1 MADNYRTS
9 LIQTFIWQLITD
21 YIIFLFGILDQ
32 AKKVE
37 KLEKEVSFY
46 FSKTLSSRKKSAK
59 KGRFFFLSFNILKDS
74 LQMSFF
80 FFIRCS
86 PKSIGDLIGFV

>member
-1 MADNYRTS
+1 MWRMTTP
-9 LIQTFIWQLITD
+9 LIQTFICQLIND

-46 FSKTLSSRKKSAK
+46 FST
-59 KGRFFFLSFNILKDS
+59 
-74 LQMSFF
+74 
-80 FFIRCS
+80 
-86 PKSIGDLIGFV
+86 

>member
-1 MADNYRTS
+1 MWRITTS

-46 FSKTLSSRKKSAK
+46 FSKTLSSRKKVQK
-59 KGRFFFLSFNILKDS
+59 TKV
-74 LQMSFF
+74 
-80 FFIRCS
+80 FIYV
-86 PKSIGDLIGFV
+86 I

>member
-1 MADNYRTS
+1 MWRITTS

-46 FSKTLSSRKKSAK
+46 FSKTLSSRKKVQKEESK
-59 KGRFFFLSFNILKDS
+59 V
-74 LQMSFF
+74 
-80 FFIRCS
+80 
-86 PKSIGDLIGFV
+86 FVYII

>member
-1 MADNYRTS
+1 MWRMTTP

-46 FSKTLSSRKKSAK
+46 FSKTLNSRKKVQK
-59 KGRFFFLSFNILKDS
+59 KKVFLHVI
-74 LQMSFF
+74 
-80 FFIRCS
+80 
-86 PKSIGDLIGFV
+86 

>member
-1 MADNYRTS
+1 MWRITTS

-46 FSKTLSSRKKSAK
+46 FSKTLSSRKKVQKEESK
-59 KGRFFFLSFNILKDS
+59 V
-74 LQMSFF
+74 
-80 FFIRCS
+80 
-86 PKSIGDLIGFV
+86 FVYVI

>member
-1 MADNYRTS
+1 MWRITTS

-46 FSKTLSSRKKSAK
+46 FSKTLSSWKKVQK
-59 KGRFFFLSFNILKDS
+59 EEGFS
-74 LQMSFF
+74 LCHLTF
-80 FFIRCS
+80 
-86 PKSIGDLIGFV
+86 

>member
-1 MADNYRTS
+1 MADDYSINSNFYMT
-9 LIQTFIWQLITD
+9 INND

-46 FSKTLSSRKKSAK
+46 FST
-59 KGRFFFLSFNILKDS
+59 
-74 LQMSFF
+74 
-80 FFIRCS
+80 
-86 PKSIGDLIGFV
+86 

>member
-1 MADNYRTS
+1 MWRMTTP
-9 LIQTFIWQLITD
+9 LIQTFIWQLNTD

-46 FSKTLSSRKKSAK
+46 FST
-59 KGRFFFLSFNILKDS
+59 
-74 LQMSFF
+74 
-80 FFIRCS
+80 
-86 PKSIGDLIGFV
+86 

>member
-1 MADNYRTS
+1 MWRITTS

-21 YIIFLFGILDQ
+21 YIIFLFGVLDQ

-46 FSKTLSSRKKSAK
+46 FSKTLSSRKKVQK
-59 KGRFFFLSFNILKDS
+59 EE
-74 LQMSFF
+74 
-80 FFIRCS
+80 
-86 PKSIGDLIGFV
+86 GFYLCHLTF

>member
-1 MADNYRTS
+1 MTTP
-9 LIQTFIWQLITD
+9 LIQTFIWQLNTD

-46 FSKTLSSRKKSAK
+46 FSKTLSSRKKVQK
-59 KGRFFFLSFNILKDS
+59 KKVFLHVFSILKDS
-74 LQMSFF
+74 LQMS
-80 FFIRCS
+80 CS
-86 PKSIGDLIGFV
+86 PKSIGGLIGYA